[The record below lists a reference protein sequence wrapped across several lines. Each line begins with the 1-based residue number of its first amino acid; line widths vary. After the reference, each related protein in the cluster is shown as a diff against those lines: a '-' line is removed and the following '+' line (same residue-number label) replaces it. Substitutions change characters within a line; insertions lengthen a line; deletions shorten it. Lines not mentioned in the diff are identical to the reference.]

1 MLAPKATTSAMC
13 WPSQSMSDTMLQGL
27 PSKRTPE
34 RRRAESTWPLTLARV
49 LSKPRRVR
57 VGMSSFSISERITRR
72 LEA

>member
-34 RRRAESTWPLTLARV
+34 RRRAESTWPLTLGSGSEQAKTCQGRHVFV
-49 LSKPRRVR
+49 LDFR
-57 VGMSSFSISERITRR
+57 TDHQ
-72 LEA
+72 AA